1 MAGIKPV
8 VMIPDDNA
16 RAYADSSA
24 PAREEED
31 GLAFHATEEMRRLAT
46 PWSVALAR
54 AKLLQDCEIPEGVVL
69 DPACGSA
76 IQLAA
81 LCSVLNRPGL
91 GIELS
96 GAAAPLAAINLERC
110 AAWKGQAWGDSS
122 RILWGDGIVADS
134 ILQIYHQSVG
144 ATSPIALLHI
154 DPARP
159 QNAQQ
164 HTLDEM
170 QPRLDQLLSS
180 WAPFLSKQPALIL
193 DLSPR
198 LSDAQRLEV
207 EEIVSSIWGNVSRTW
222 QWMTQGRGRV
232 DRLSLWV
239 GLTSDSQPNR
249 LVRLTKDGAVSL
261 LTGKQEFSKV
271 EISSIEVGKFLTIVD
286 PCLVAS
292 GLAES
297 WRNSAAKE
305 GGSNWMKLT
314 GRRPALISSEA
325 ISVEN
330 GVDDFVQISGR
341 ILDTVSEVSFET
353 LSELT
358 EAANSAGV
366 SGLKLR
372 CQIDPDVQPK
382 LQSAIDRA
390 MKQFGPNSNEN
401 RGFVTEAGE
410 GYAICQQM

>member
-110 AAWKGQAWGDSS
+110 AAWKGQVWGDSS

-297 WRNSAAKE
+297 WRNSAVKE

-330 GVDDFVQISGR
+330 GVNDFVQISGR

>member
-31 GLAFHATEEMRRLAT
+31 GVAFHATEEMRRLAT

-81 LCSVLNRPGL
+81 LCSVLNRSGL

-207 EEIVSSIWGNVSRTW
+207 EKIVSSIWGNVSRTW

-261 LTGKQEFSKV
+261 LTGKQEYSKV
-271 EISSIEVGKFLTIVD
+271 EIDSIEVGKFLTIVD

-314 GRRPALISSEA
+314 GRRPTLISSEA

-330 GVDDFVQISGR
+330 GVKDFVQISGR

-366 SGLKLR
+366 SSLKLR

-390 MKQFGPNSNEN
+390 MKQFGSNSSET

>member
-110 AAWKGQAWGDSS
+110 AAWKGQVWGDSS

-297 WRNSAAKE
+297 WRNSAVKE

-325 ISVEN
+325 ITVEN

-341 ILDTVSEVSFET
+341 VLDTVSEVSFET

>member
-110 AAWKGQAWGDSS
+110 AAWKGQVWGDSS

-261 LTGKQEFSKV
+261 LTGKQEYSKV

-297 WRNSAAKE
+297 WRNSAVKE

>member
-261 LTGKQEFSKV
+261 LTGKQEYSNV
-271 EISSIEVGKFLTIVD
+271 EVGSIEVGKFLTIVD

-330 GVDDFVQISGR
+330 EVNDFVQISGR

-353 LSELT
+353 LSDLT

-366 SGLKLR
+366 SSLKLR

-390 MKQFGPNSNEN
+390 MKQFGSNSNET

>member
-1 MAGIKPV
+1 MAAIKPV
-8 VMIPDDNA
+8 VMVPDDNA

-24 PAREEED
+24 PAREEEE
-31 GLAFHATEEMRRLAT
+31 GLSFHATEEMRRLAT
-46 PWSVALAR
+46 PWFVALAR
-54 AKLLQDCEIPEGVVL
+54 AKLLEGCQLPQGVVL

-110 AAWKGQAWGDSS
+110 ATWKGQGWGDSS
-122 RILWGDGIVADS
+122 RILWGDGVVADS
-134 ILQIYHQSVG
+134 ILQTYHQSVG
-144 ATSPIALLHI
+144 STSPIALLHI

-170 QPRLDQLLSS
+170 QPRLDQLLSA
-180 WAPFLSKQPALIL
+180 WAPFLARQPALIL

-207 EEIVSSIWGNVSRTW
+207 EEIVSSIWGDVPRTW
-222 QWMTQGRGRV
+222 QWMTQGRGRI

-249 LVRLTKDGAVSL
+249 LVRLSKDGGVSL
-261 LTGKQEFSKV
+261 LTGIQEHSVV
-271 EISSIEVGKFLTIVD
+271 EYGPVEVGQFLTIVD
-286 PCLVAS
+286 PCLVSS

-297 WRNSAAKE
+297 WRQNAVEGKNS
-305 GGSNWMKLT
+305 SWMKLT
-314 GRRPALISSEA
+314 GRRPALVSSQA
-325 ISVEN
+325 ISDQKIVT
-330 GVDDFVQISGR
+330 DFVQISGR
-341 ILDTVSEVSFET
+341 VVDTVVEVSFET
-353 LSELT
+353 LSEIT
-358 EAANSAGV
+358 EAANTAGV
-366 SGLKLR
+366 TSLKLR
-372 CQIDPDVQPK
+372 CQIDPDIQPK
-382 LQSAIDRA
+382 LQSAIDQS
-390 MKQFGPNSNEN
+390 MKQFGPQSNET
-401 RGFVTEAGE
+401 RGFITESGE
-410 GYAICQQM
+410 GYAICHQM

>member
-110 AAWKGQAWGDSS
+110 AAWKGQVWGDSS

-249 LVRLTKDGAVSL
+249 LVRLSKDGGVSL
-261 LTGKQEFSKV
+261 LTGKQEYSNV
-271 EISSIEVGKFLTIVD
+271 EVGSIEVGKFLTIVD

-297 WRNSAAKE
+297 WRNSAVKE

-330 GVDDFVQISGR
+330 EANDFVQISGR

-366 SGLKLR
+366 SSLKLR

>member
-170 QPRLDQLLSS
+170 QPSLDQLLSS

-249 LVRLTKDGAVSL
+249 LVRLSKDGRVSL
-261 LTGKQEFSKV
+261 LTGKQEYSNV
-271 EISSIEVGKFLTIVD
+271 EVGSIEVGKFLTIVD

-330 GVDDFVQISGR
+330 GVNDFVQISGR

-366 SGLKLR
+366 SSLKLR

-390 MKQFGPNSNEN
+390 MKQFGSNSNET

>member
-8 VMIPDDNA
+8 VMTPDGNA

-24 PAREEED
+24 PAREERG
-31 GLAFHATEEMRRLAT
+31 GLAFHSTDEMRRLAT

-54 AKLLQDCEIPEGVVL
+54 AKLLQSCDIPSGIVL

-76 IQLAA
+76 IQLSA

-110 AAWKGQAWGDSS
+110 ATWTGQEWGHSS
-122 RILWGDGIVADS
+122 RVLWGDGIAADT
-134 ILQIYHQSVG
+134 ILQTYHQSIG
-144 ATSPIALLHI
+144 ASSPIALVHI

-170 QPRLDQLLSS
+170 QPRLDPLLSA
-180 WAPFLSKQPALIL
+180 WAPFLPKVPALIL

-198 LSDAQRLEV
+198 LSDAQRMEV
-207 EEIVSSIWGNVSRTW
+207 EGIITSIWGDVSRTW

-239 GLTSDSQPNR
+239 GSCSIAQPNR
-249 LVRLTKDGAVSL
+249 LVRLSKDGGVSL
-261 LTGKQEFSKV
+261 LSGIQEAPIV
-271 EISSIEVGKFLTIVD
+271 DGGSIEIGQFLTIVD

-297 WRNSAAKE
+297 WRNNAIDE
-305 GGSNWMKLT
+305 GGSRWIKLT
-314 GRRPALISSEA
+314 GRRPVLVSGNSISNQKD
-325 ISVEN
+325 VR
-330 GVDDFVQISGR
+330 DFVQITGR
-341 ILDTVSEVSFET
+341 VVETVSEVSFESLEGVAET
-353 LSELT
+353 
-358 EAANSAGV
+358 ANSAGV
-366 SGLKLR
+366 SSLKLR
-372 CQIDPDVQPK
+372 CQIDPDIQPK
-382 LQSAIDRA
+382 LQSAIDQK
-390 MKQFGPNSNEN
+390 MKEYGPQSSETQ
-401 RGFVTEAGE
+401 GFITESGE
-410 GYAICQQM
+410 GFAICHRM